1 MPIIE
6 THQLTKVFPG
16 DIRAVDGIDFEV
28 NSGEIFAFLGPN
40 GAGKTTT
47 IKMLNTLILP
57 TSGTAMVAGLDVAK
71 NAAEVRK
78 RIGYTA
84 QDVGVDE
91 HATGK
96 ENLTLYG
103 HFYRLDGKTIKERV
117 KEIFD
122 LVGLTGSE
130 NRMVSTY
137 SGGMRKRLDLAMG
150 LIHQPQVIF
159 LDEPTTGLDPQ
170 TRASIWEYIRN
181 LVKSK
186 GMTIFLTTHYMEEA
200 DRLADRIAIIDLGK
214 IIAMGTSDELK
225 KSIGGDVVTVTPC
238 EDKDEA
244 CKEFIRRSEALLTG
258 KPFVTGTKPTDGEL
272 AVYVNDGASAIP
284 NIMQLLSGQGIE
296 VKTITMSRPSLD
308 DVFLKYTGKTIRA
321 QEGTRT
327 TFAQLRRMR
336 NRRQQDESLKGYLV
350 YNPARFKGKDS
361 HARVYIHEPVPA
373 HTVAGAVHPDIQ
385 VAGRYAGPGR
395 RQLSAILCP
404 GRAGDDGAV
413 RRSLCRFWH
422 ADGHGYRH
430 IVQDAGHS
438 GDPHLRHSRPCHRHC
453 GGDSHSSADNHYRRR

>member
-1 MPIIE
+1 MAIIE
-6 THQLTKVFPG
+6 TKQLVKVFPG

-47 IKMLNTLILP
+47 IKMLNTLIPP
-57 TSGTAMVAGLDVAK
+57 TSGTAMVTGLDVVK
-71 NAAEVRK
+71 SPGEVRK
-78 RIGYTA
+78 RIGYVA

-103 HFYRLDGKTIKERV
+103 HFYRLDNKTIKERV

-159 LDEPTTGLDPQ
+159 MDEPTTGLDPQ

-181 LVKSK
+181 LVGSK

-214 IIAMGTSDELK
+214 IIAMGTSNELK
-225 KSIGGDVVTVTPC
+225 KSIGGDVVTVSPC

-244 CKEFIRRSEALLTG
+244 CKEFIRRSEGVLTG
-258 KPFVTGTKPTDGEL
+258 KPFVTGMKPTDGEL

-284 NIMQLLSGQGIE
+284 SIMQLLSGQGIE

-321 QEGTRT
+321 QEGQRT
-327 TFAQLRRMR
+327 SFAQLMR
-336 NRRQQDESLKGYLV
+336 ARDRRQQ
-350 YNPARFKGKDS
+350 R
-361 HARVYIHEPVPA
+361 
-373 HTVAGAVHPDIQ
+373 
-385 VAGRYAGPGR
+385 
-395 RQLSAILCP
+395 
-404 GRAGDDGAV
+404 
-413 RRSLCRFWH
+413 
-422 ADGHGYRH
+422 
-430 IVQDAGHS
+430 
-438 GDPHLRHSRPCHRHC
+438 
-453 GGDSHSSADNHYRRR
+453 

>member
-1 MPIIE
+1 MNVIE

-28 NSGEIFAFLGPN
+28 TEGEIFAFLGPN

-57 TSGTAMVAGLDVAK
+57 TSGTAAVAGLDVVN
-71 NAAEVRK
+71 NAFEVRK
-78 RIGYTA
+78 RIGYVA

-103 HFYRLDGKTIKERV
+103 HFYRLDKKTIKQRV

-122 LVGLTGSE
+122 MVGLTGSE

-150 LIHQPQVIF
+150 LIHQPQIVF
-159 LDEPTTGLDPQ
+159 MDEPTTGLDPQ
-170 TRASIWEYIRN
+170 NRASIWEYIRN

-200 DRLADRIAIIDLGK
+200 DHLANRIAIIDLGK
-214 IIAMGTSDELK
+214 IIAMGTADELK
-225 KSIGGDVVTVTPC
+225 RSIGGDVVTVSPC
-238 EDKDEA
+238 VDKEEA
-244 CKEFIRRSEALLTG
+244 CKEFVKKAEKVLSG
-258 KPFVTGTKPTDGEL
+258 KPFVTGTKSTDGEL

-284 NIMQLLSGQGIE
+284 NIMQLLSGQGLE

-327 TFAQLRRMR
+327 TFAQIQRMR
-336 NRRQQDESLKGYLV
+336 NRRQ
-350 YNPARFKGKDS
+350 R
-361 HARVYIHEPVPA
+361 
-373 HTVAGAVHPDIQ
+373 
-385 VAGRYAGPGR
+385 
-395 RQLSAILCP
+395 
-404 GRAGDDGAV
+404 
-413 RRSLCRFWH
+413 
-422 ADGHGYRH
+422 
-430 IVQDAGHS
+430 
-438 GDPHLRHSRPCHRHC
+438 
-453 GGDSHSSADNHYRRR
+453 